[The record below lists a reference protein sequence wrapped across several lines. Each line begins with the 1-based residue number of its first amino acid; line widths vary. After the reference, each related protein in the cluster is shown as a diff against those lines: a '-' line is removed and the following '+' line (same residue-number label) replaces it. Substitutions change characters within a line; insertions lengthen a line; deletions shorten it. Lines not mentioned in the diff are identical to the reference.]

1 MLGRLITAKECVIY
15 TLWRPVVVAMDDN
28 DRTRKHSGRGVKAP
42 RQRRQRRR
50 CTSRGTRGGR
60 CKTTQSKGKRPVR
73 QQVPST
79 PNHQRASTAL
89 APRNG
94 SRKNHFLKGY
104 EKSVQRGKELAKQIM
119 DIKYRAEQRRVMHRV
134 PLPPRAA
141 AGLQSRQHR
150 IVAMSRRWGDA
161 WSRANG
167 KPGGR
172 VSWRLEVFR
181 ASFVRDDYG
190 SRDQESIFPGT
201 DFTLDSQNIV
211 EPEPLRPEHRAM
223 WRFCPKCGSRHF
235 ADMRTCVNC
244 IRRGARY

>member
-1 MLGRLITAKECVIY
+1 MLGRLITAKECVIC
-15 TLWRPVVVAMDDN
+15 TLWRPVVIAIDDN
-28 DRTRKHSGRGVKAP
+28 DRTRKHGGRGAKAP

-50 CTSRGTRGGR
+50 PTSRGKRGGR
-60 CKTTQSKGKRPVR
+60 CKLAREKGKRPVR
-73 QQVPST
+73 QQVPSA
-79 PNHQRASTAL
+79 PNHQRRSTAVMSGS
-89 APRNG
+89 G
-94 SRKNHFLKGY
+94 SRRSHFLKGY
-104 EKSVQRGKELAKQIM
+104 DKSVQRGSELAKQIM
-119 DIKYRAEQRRVMHRV
+119 DIKYRAEQRRSIGRV

-141 AGLQSRQHR
+141 AGLHSRQHR
-150 IVAMSRRWGDA
+150 IIAMSRRWGDA
-161 WSRANG
+161 RSNATG
-167 KPGGR
+167 LPGGR

-201 DFTLDSQNIV
+201 DHTLESQHIV
-211 EPEPLRPEHRAM
+211 EPEPPRPEHRAM